1 MLPLSCWEK
10 KWKTFS
16 NQNKAGGGAPIVLY
30 SPNSDRK
37 PFIIIRR
44 RKNKTA
50 SLNSHDSFVYP
61 IPRLT
66 KKFIKLKKNNPKKS
80 YSMSAS
86 RQTPKKNNNDKSEN
100 FSLYLSIPQ
109 LIS

>member
-1 MLPLSCWEK
+1 MIHLC
-10 KWKTFS
+10 
-16 NQNKAGGGAPIVLY
+16 ILY
-30 SPNSDRK
+30 LDWRK
-37 PFIIIRR
+37 Q
-44 RKNKTA
+44 
-50 SLNSHDSFVYP
+50 
-61 IPRLT
+61 
-66 KKFIKLKKNNPKKS
+66 FIKLKKNNPKKS

>member
-1 MLPLSCWEK
+1 MLRK

-66 KKFIKLKKNNPKKS
+66 KKFIKLKKKQPQEVVLHERFTS
-80 YSMSAS
+80 D
-86 RQTPKKNNNDKSEN
+86 PEKKNNNDKSEN

>member
-1 MLPLSCWEK
+1 MIHLC
-10 KWKTFS
+10 
-16 NQNKAGGGAPIVLY
+16 ILY
-30 SPNSDRK
+30 LDWRK
-37 PFIIIRR
+37 Q
-44 RKNKTA
+44 
-50 SLNSHDSFVYP
+50 
-61 IPRLT
+61 
-66 KKFIKLKKNNPKKS
+66 FIKLKKKNPKKS